1 MQELSDMRA
10 ELMEHV
16 TLVMNNAADYLA
28 SFDDYSY
35 LWTDDRHEFMRQFL
49 LYNHVLTAE
58 EIEAHAEDGVPESPP
73 SLKQFR
79 DQVDCTADVL
89 SLLLTICVLTDV
101 YQIAGIL
108 PVLLGRVDLGAQR
121 PIVVKLSRERS
132 VGRFVQCIVEKRRIG
147 SGSRLA
153 S

>member
-16 TLVMNNAADYLA
+16 TLVMNNAADYRA
-28 SFDDYSY
+28 TFDTYSY

-58 EIEAHAEDGVPESPP
+58 EIEAHAEEGLQESPP

-79 DQVDCTADVL
+79 DQVFCAANFLSTAL
-89 SLLLTICVLTDV
+89 ILRSHFRLCVCNGL
-101 YQIAGIL
+101 
-108 PVLLGRVDLGAQR
+108 
-121 PIVVKLSRERS
+121 KL
-132 VGRFVQCIVEKRRIG
+132 
-147 SGSRLA
+147 
-153 S
+153 